1 MSSKNEMPPSCRL
14 FVEDMQ
20 RLNFGRYENVL
31 VRDGRPC
38 LNTKP
43 RRIRYLKPGKDNSP
57 RPEAALAD
65 FVLKEQQVDFFRLL
79 EEIGNGVI
87 LELEIKDGMPCHMT
101 VEEGA
106 A

>member
-1 MSSKNEMPPSCRL
+1 MSRKEELHPECRL

-31 VRDGRPC
+31 VHDGRPC
-38 LNTKP
+38 VNSKP

-57 RPEAALAD
+57 RPEANLVD

-79 EEIGNGVI
+79 EEICNGVI